1 MKFVSLMGFR
11 NPKELVSGLACAL
24 ATIDYRSCYSHR
36 VDTIPFPY
44 AEPARSLAPSDRR
57 HGPSGYSDY
66 SSYKPWLRD
75 EHEFRCV
82 YCLARE
88 TWDLNATSAA
98 SGFGVDHMRSQ
109 HDAPDEVTNYD
120 NLCYC
125 CNDCNSV
132 KGAKSLPQRLIDEP
146 LDVHLKIN
154 GDGSVEALTNEG
166 AWLRDCVFLAHPEAV
181 KRRQL
186 ILDLRSAALADLA
199 AGHDSPKSRMFQYP
213 SGLEN
218 LATRNPP
225 TNSRTAGLEDSAW
238 ARRERG
244 ELSRF
249 Y

>member
-1 MKFVSLMGFR
+1 MLSRSL
-11 NPKELVSGLACAL
+11 KEQGLGLVCTP
-24 ATIDYRSCYSHR
+24 ATIYCESCYSPSVHS
-36 VDTIPFPY
+36 IPFPFT
-44 AEPARSLAPSDRR
+44 ELNRSLAPNDRR
-57 HGPSGYSDY
+57 HGPSGYSEY

-75 EHEFRCV
+75 EYDFRCV

-88 TWDLNATSAA
+88 AWDLNATSAA

-125 CNDCNSV
+125 CNECNRQ
-132 KGAKSLPQRLIDEP
+132 KGAKSLPERLIKEP
-146 LDVHLKIN
+146 LATHLRFN
-154 GDGSVEALTNEG
+154 EDGSVEALTKEG

-181 KRRQL
+181 QRRQL
-186 ILDLRSAALADLA
+186 ILDLRSAAMADLA
-199 AGHDSPKSRMFQYP
+199 AGHDSPKARMFQYP
-213 SGLEN
+213 SELEN

-225 TNSRTAGLEDSAW
+225 KNSRMAGLEDSAW

-249 Y
+249 F